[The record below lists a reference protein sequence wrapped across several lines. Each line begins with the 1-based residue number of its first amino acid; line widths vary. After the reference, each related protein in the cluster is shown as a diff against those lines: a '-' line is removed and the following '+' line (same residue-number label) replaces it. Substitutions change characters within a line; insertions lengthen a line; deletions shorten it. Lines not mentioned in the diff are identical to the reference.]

1 MEEKGARHGILD
13 DSRLIRPIE
22 VLLIAV
28 ELHME
33 AHSQEKEEAESVRVL
48 SNLRLDPN
56 RDKYAIA
63 KKLDYREGSIA
74 QQTEDS
80 SALEDPLTLNWV
92 SLTVSDG
99 HED

>member
-1 MEEKGARHGILD
+1 
-13 DSRLIRPIE
+13 
-22 VLLIAV
+22 
-28 ELHME
+28 ME